1 MKETKKVYAMKI
13 LNKFEMIRRSDT
25 AFFWE
30 ERDIMAHTKSEW
42 IVQLHYAF
50 QDVCNL
56 YMVMDFV
63 PGGNM
68 VSLMEK
74 YEIPEKWVQF
84 YTAELVLAL
93 EAIHAMG
100 YIHRDVKPENLLL
113 DSKGHLKLADFGTCM
128 KMDEVRKI
136 EGERK
141 EKTEWEEE

>member
-1 MKETKKVYAMKI
+1 
-13 LNKFEMIRRSDT
+13 
-25 AFFWE
+25 
-30 ERDIMAHTKSEW
+30 
-42 IVQLHYAF
+42 
-50 QDVCNL
+50 
-56 YMVMDFV
+56 
-63 PGGNM
+63 
-68 VSLMEK
+68 MEK